1 LENGP
6 YLKIGIPAGV
16 GAVLAVLLLYALVLR
31 QPRKATAAY
40 PGTGT
45 TTDGDLY
52 PDILPGPDDPQTRE
66 RHFLV
71 GEIARLDCLFERGE
85 IAQEE
90 YQERRQDLKSRLL
103 RLTLALG
110 EE

>member
-1 LENGP
+1 
-6 YLKIGIPAGV
+6 V
-16 GAVLAVLLLYALVLR
+16 
-31 QPRKATAAY
+31 
-40 PGTGT
+40 
-45 TTDGDLY
+45 
-52 PDILPGPDDPQTRE
+52 
-66 RHFLV
+66 V
-71 GEIARLDCLFERGE
+71 GEIARLDGLFERRE